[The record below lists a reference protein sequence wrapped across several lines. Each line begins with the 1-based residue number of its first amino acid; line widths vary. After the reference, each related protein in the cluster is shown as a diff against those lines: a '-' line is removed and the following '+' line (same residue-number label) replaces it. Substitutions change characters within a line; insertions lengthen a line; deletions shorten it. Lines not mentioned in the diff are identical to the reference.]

1 MSYEIE
7 INLQAQDDI
16 TALPATALPALAGA
30 MTVLELTP
38 WNGRPINPDNPDG
51 AVRTLAFG
59 SARML
64 TYLVLDDEQ
73 RVDVLIVAWAS

>member
-1 MSYEIE
+1 MSYEID
-7 INLQAQDDI
+7 IDLQAQDDI
-16 TALPATALPALAGA
+16 AALPAMALPALAEA

-51 AVRTLAFG
+51 AVRTFGFG
-59 SARML
+59 SAGML

-73 RVDVLIVAWAS
+73 RVDVLIVA